1 MSKQPAAAPKSPY
14 MTLKEAARYF
24 RVDESTI
31 RKGCG
36 VFKLLQLTTT
46 ELEQGRRRGRT
57 LVLRESV
64 ERVDALLKQRAAAGA
79 DSVRLIKSA

>member
-1 MSKQPAAAPKSPY
+1 
-14 MTLKEAARYF
+14 MTSREVAKYF
-24 RVDESTI
+24 HVDESTI

-46 ELEQGRRRGRT
+46 ELEPGKRRGRT

-64 ERVDALLKQRAAAGA
+64 ERVDALLRKREEVSPDSLRLVKRA
-79 DSVRLIKSA
+79 

>member
-1 MSKQPAAAPKSPY
+1 MANKPASVSSPY
-14 MTLKEAARYF
+14 MTLREVAKYF

-46 ELEQGRRRGRT
+46 ELEPGKRRGRT

-64 ERVDALLKQRAAAGA
+64 ERVDELLRERAEGSP
-79 DSVRLIKSA
+79 DSLRLVKRA

>member
-1 MSKQPAAAPKSPY
+1 MAKQPGSVSSPY
-14 MTLKEAARYF
+14 LTLREVARYF

-46 ELEQGRRRGRT
+46 ELEPGKRRGRT
-57 LVLRESV
+57 LVLCESV
-64 ERVDALLKQRAAAGA
+64 ERVDDLLRKRAEGV
-79 DSVRLIKSA
+79 SGSLKLVKGG

>member
-1 MSKQPAAAPKSPY
+1 MAKQNTADASPY
-14 MTLKEAARYF
+14 MTLREVAKYF

-36 VFKLLQLTTT
+36 VFQLLQLTST
-46 ELEQGRRRGRT
+46 ELETGKRRGRT

-64 ERVDALLKQRAAAGA
+64 ERVDERA
-79 DSVRLIKSA
+79 

>member
-1 MSKQPAAAPKSPY
+1 MTKKEPAAPSPY
-14 MTLKEAARYF
+14 LTLKEVARYF

-36 VFKLLQLTTT
+36 VFAMLQLTTT
-46 ELEQGRRRGRT
+46 EGGKGRRGRT

-64 ERVDALLKQRAAAGA
+64 ERVDGILRQRARNAA
-79 DSVRLIKSA
+79 DPLKLVRSA